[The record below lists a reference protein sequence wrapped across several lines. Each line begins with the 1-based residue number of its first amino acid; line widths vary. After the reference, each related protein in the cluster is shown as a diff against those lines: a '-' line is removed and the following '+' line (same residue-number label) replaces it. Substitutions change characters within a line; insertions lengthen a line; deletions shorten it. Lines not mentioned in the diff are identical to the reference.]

1 MDADMRAEV
10 EVMCVS
16 TAQQYCTALG
26 KELTHEVIPKAV
38 EAAVRAHDKSIT
50 AHGGIE
56 MRVDRARWA
65 VRGFVVCV
73 AVMGGAGIERI
84 FSILG

>member
-1 MDADMRAEV
+1 MDAELRAEV
-10 EVMCVS
+10 ETMCDA
-16 TAQQYCTALG
+16 TAQEYCSALG
-26 KELTHEVIPKAV
+26 KELTNQVIPNAV

-65 VRGFVVCV
+65 MRGFVVCV